1 MVTVRLFAAL
11 RDAAGAGSVDCE
23 ADTVLGLRLELAAR
37 FGEPMISR
45 LAVSQVVVG
54 EQAYA
59 PGDEAVIPPGATVA
73 VLPPFSGG

>member
-11 RDAAGAGSVDCE
+11 RDAAGAPSVQCE
-23 ADTVLGLRLELAAR
+23 ADTVLGLRIELATR

-45 LAVSQVVVG
+45 LTVSRVVVG
-54 EQAYA
+54 EETFS
-59 PGDEAVIPPGATVA
+59 PGEEGSIPPGAVVA